1 MIPVYIRHE
10 EHENGILLGTFHH
23 RELDSLCSVFSAYET
38 RIDDNEAE
46 LVYAGFTTHGN
57 KTKIIFEIVVG
68 ES

>member
-23 RELDSLCSVFSAYET
+23 RELKSLCSVFSAYGT
-38 RIDDNEAE
+38 YIDEDEAE
-46 LVYAGFTTHGN
+46 FIHAGFTVHDN

-68 ES
+68 SS